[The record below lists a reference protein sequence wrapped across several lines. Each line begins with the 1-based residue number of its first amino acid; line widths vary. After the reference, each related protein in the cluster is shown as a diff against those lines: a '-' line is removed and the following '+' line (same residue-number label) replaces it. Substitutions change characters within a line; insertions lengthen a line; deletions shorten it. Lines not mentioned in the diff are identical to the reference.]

1 MRCCFCGHERGG
13 VYTKRLDSVAGPLDC
28 CSHCDAS
35 FRERDRIASFE
46 RAVLAACVEE
56 RRAFELRQALPSQIE
71 AVTRYDD
78 AIRARRAA
86 VTQYVAA
93 LDAEKN
99 VKQEE
104 P

>member
-56 RRAFELRQALPSQIE
+56 ANAEDAHALGRGGPCDVNDARAQRQAAS
-71 AVTRYDD
+71 
-78 AIRARRAA
+78 RAYRAA
-86 VTQYVAA
+86 
-93 LDAEKN
+93 LEEKGPP
-99 VKQEE
+99 V
-104 P
+104 